1 MSWGR
6 VSVSAIFLLGLTVAF
21 HTVSHGE
28 KIPIHRPLSSFP
40 RTIGAWQGQ
49 DVRLDPRLTDTLK
62 ADDVLA
68 RVYSGAGI
76 PPVGLYIAYFQSQRQ
91 GQTIHSPKNCL
102 PGSGWT
108 PLRSKRETVM
118 VGEGQEVNLNRYVI
132 QNGLDR
138 QLVLYWYQSHGRTIA
153 SEYAARMDMV
163 VGAVRLNRTDGALI
177 RIALPIEGDDEGEA
191 AKIARDFLGGIYPHL
206 KEHIPQ

>member
-6 VSVSAIFLLGLTVAF
+6 VSLSAILLFGFTVAF

-28 KIPIHRPLSSFP
+28 KIPIHSPLSSFP

-49 DVRLDPRLTDTLK
+49 DVRLDSRLTDTLN
-62 ADDVLA
+62 ADDVLT
-68 RVYSGAGI
+68 RMYSGPGL

-108 PLRSKRETVM
+108 PLRSRQETIA
-118 VGEGQEVNLNRYVI
+118 VGERQAVNLNWYVV

-138 QLVLYWYQSHGRTIA
+138 QLVLYWYQSHGRTVA
-153 SEYAARMDMV
+153 SEYIAKMNMV
-163 VGAVRLNRTDGALI
+163 LDAIELNRTDGALI
-177 RIALPIEGDDEGEA
+177 RIALPIESDDESETE
-191 AKIARDFLGGIYPHL
+191 KIGREFLREVFPHV